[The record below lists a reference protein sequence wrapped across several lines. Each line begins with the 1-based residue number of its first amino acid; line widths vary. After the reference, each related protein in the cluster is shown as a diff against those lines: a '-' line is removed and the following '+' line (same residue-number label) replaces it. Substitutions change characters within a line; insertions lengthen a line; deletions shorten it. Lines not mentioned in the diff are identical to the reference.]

1 MKCRLPRQQET
12 DFIKIIEDI
21 FSRTVNSR
29 TAHYQASITEEEL
42 PEILRQIYAMS
53 ILAVPHIENL
63 SLERLSNYAKCLYN
77 SFSYPLKQKD
87 KLTEEALNSILPSDQ
102 LSAWWYALTKE
113 KSESAEFISY
123 CCMYFCCIT
132 LYASAESLV
141 VAESIHTALICYLES
156 LKLDSAFVTGGAVTV
171 ASKCGCQTTKKDT
184 LLADLL
190 SHKPINQ
197 EIFGDMSTAGQ
208 KRKWCHHLT
217 GRDSSP
223 KQLPLAELNS
233 WYITYLASF
242 AVLYPTLVSAQCD
255 AKMHLNNVINNK
267 EFAYKDYQ
275 ISNMQHV
282 CETYKESA
290 DRKTE
295 ELTRMHEKYA
305 EISKAYSEQTKQPKS
320 LTKKLESKPLT
331 VVAKPEVAHVVVEK
345 SKDCTAIIDKQ
356 RSEIA
361 ELSRRLDEA
370 LKQQQESDDMIKML
384 LSNTNEHQIET
395 QVLSSEDK
403 QLLKCIRAHFVMPDF
418 KAFRQLKVLMPG
430 STFEFVPKESI
441 GKLVVPKSKELYLF
455 CTSHAGHSV
464 YESWFKQV
472 ALLAVP
478 HIVFNSSNINVIC
491 HLVLDNYKKKVLH
504 I

>member
-141 VAESIHTALICYLES
+141 VAESIRTALTCYLES
-156 LKLDSAFVTGGAVTV
+156 LKLDSAFVTGGAITT
-171 ASKCGCQTTKKDT
+171 ASKCGCQTSKKDT

-190 SHKPINQ
+190 SHKPTNPDV
-197 EIFGDMSTAGQ
+197 FGDMSTAGQ

-217 GRDSSP
+217 GRDASP

-233 WYITYLASF
+233 WYITYLENF
-242 AVLYPTLVSAQCD
+242 TVLYPTLVSAQCD
-255 AKMHLNNVINNK
+255 AKMHLNNVVNNK
-267 EFAYKDYQ
+267 GFAYKEYQ
-275 ISNMQHV
+275 LSNMQHV
-282 CETYKESA
+282 CETYKQSV
-290 DRKTE
+290 DSKTE
-295 ELTRMHEKYA
+295 ELARANKKYA
-305 EISKAYSEQTKQPKS
+305 EISRAYSEQAKQLKS
-320 LTKKLESKPLT
+320 LTKKLEAKPLA
-331 VVAKPEVAHVVVEK
+331 VIKKSEVTQVTVEK
-345 SKDCTAIIDKQ
+345 GKDCTAIIDKQ
-356 RSEIA
+356 RAEIA
-361 ELSRRLDEA
+361 ELSRRLDEV

-455 CTSHAGHSV
+455 CTSHASHSV

-472 ALLAVP
+472 AFLAVP